1 MDKTTKTLEIKI
13 NTDEATKKLVE
24 IEKETQKMQSFFK
37 EAKISQDTIDAY
49 THMRDTL
56 KEVTEKQEQY
66 NNLKKQ
72 EQEIQKNLKY
82 AKNDEEKNQL
92 KDMLGQFKAT
102 RKQMLKE
109 DERIKDP
116 EKVAQEKKIQE
127 ATIKNL
133 SKGLKKFEKDAIQVF
148 NTLGINIKNVFGDV
162 IKELSSMLDANTG
175 MASYGLG
182 TTLFTNA
189 AAREQA
195 MKYGLS
201 DSQNYAL
208 TQAMSMLNMRSDEDL
223 MYMNSAQKQKFNR
236 LMDQY
241 NSWYTKM
248 SSTGLLE
255 NVQEAQLEFKMMK
268 QEIAYKLLDWFA
280 KNKDKIMTALQVIMK
295 AVEVI
300 ANVIISILNAIPGA
314 KHYSSGVDASVMANT
329 GVVNNVNVNNTN
341 NATAMLNNKEELQAS
356 FNNSNANLVKQI
368 GASLLAKR

>member
-1 MDKTTKTLEIKI
+1 MDKTTKTLDIKI
-13 NTDEATKKLVE
+13 NTDEAKRKLVE
-24 IEKETQKMQSFFK
+24 LEKETQKMQGFFHD
-37 EAKISQDTIDAY
+37 AKIPQETIDAY
-49 THMRDTL
+49 TNMRKTL
-56 KEVTEKQEQY
+56 LEVTQKQEQY

-72 EQEIQKNLKY
+72 EQEIAKNLKY
-82 AKNDEEKNQL
+82 AKNDKEKNQL
-92 KDMLGQFKAT
+92 KNMLNQFKAT
-102 RKQMLKE
+102 REKMLKE

-116 EKVAQEKKIQE
+116 DKVAREQKIKD
-127 ATIKNL
+127 ATMKNL
-133 SKGLKKFEKDAIQVF
+133 SKAVKKFEKDAVQVF
-148 NTLGINIKNVFGDV
+148 NTLGINVKNIFGDV
-162 IKELSSMLDANTG
+162 IKELSSMLDSSTG
-175 MASYGLG
+175 MATYGIG
-182 TTLFTNA
+182 TSLFTNA

-223 MYMNSAQKQKFNR
+223 MYMNTAQKQKFNR

-280 KNKDKIMTALQVIMK
+280 KNKDRIMTALQVIMK

-300 ANVIISILNAIPGA
+300 ANVIISILNLIPGSN
-314 KHYSSGVDASVMANT
+314 KYNSGVDASVVSNT

-356 FNNSNANLVKQI
+356 FDNSNANLVKQI
-368 GASLLAKR
+368 GASLLTNR

>member
-13 NTDEATKKLVE
+13 NTDEATRKLVE

-92 KDMLGQFKAT
+92 KDMLNQFKAT
-102 RKQMLKE
+102 REKMLKE

-116 EKVAQEKKIQE
+116 DKVAQEKKIKD
-127 ATIKNL
+127 ATFKNL
-133 SKGLKKFEKDAIQVF
+133 SKAVKRFEKNAIQVF

-201 DSQNYAL
+201 DAQNYAL

-295 AVEVI
+295 AIEVI